1 MNEFKVGDWVT
12 TKAGYTKQISGL
24 TRDACDTLS
33 IGNTSVGINVVFKNE
48 IELWQPEIGEWCW
61 FWEIDSNPKLCQ
73 YSKYI
78 NGEYEALSIDPYYE
92 LEGHFG
98 FCEPFIGELPS
109 FIKERSCNQL
119 T

>member
-33 IGNTSVGINVVFKNE
+33 IGNTSVGVNVVFKNE
-48 IELWQPEIGEWCW
+48 IELWKPKEGEWVIPDTKTTES
-61 FWEIDSNPKLCQ
+61 FSVFRYTENYK
-73 YSKYI
+73 
-78 NGEYEALSIDPYYE
+78 
-92 LEGHFG
+92 G
-98 FCEPFIGELPS
+98 FDLQPFIGELPS
-109 FIKERSCNQL
+109 FLKEHQCNQL

>member
-48 IELWQPEIGEWCW
+48 IEFWQPEIGEWCW
-61 FWEIDSNPKLCQ
+61 FRFDNHSSPELGQFKEMFNGDLFC
-73 YSKYI
+73 SKQ
-78 NGEYEALSIDPYYE
+78 NDNDA
-92 LEGHFG
+92 FQ
-98 FCEPFIGELPS
+98 FCEPFFGELPS
-109 FIKERSCNQL
+109 FFKDQK
-119 T
+119 